1 MDVPDRAALG
11 PDPANPNPT
20 NSNPTNA
27 NPANPGSADSDRAG
41 RGYAVVVQKYG
52 GTSVGDL
59 ERIRKVATRVARTVA
74 QGNKVA
80 VTVSAMGR
88 TTDSLVTLAKEANP
102 RPSRRELDVLMA
114 TGEQQ
119 TIALLA
125 LTLHGLGVTA
135 QSFTGQQAGFLTDSL
150 SGGAR
155 IVEVNPA
162 GLWRAF
168 EHVDVAVVAGFQGVD
183 ANGTITTLGRGG
195 SDTTAV
201 AVAAALGVEECEIY
215 TDTEG
220 IYTTDP
226 HLVPSASKLDTID
239 YDEMLEL
246 ASLGAKV
253 LHPRSVWYGRR
264 YGVRIHVRSSF
275 SFNRGTLVTH
285 LDSRKRDIEKPDT
298 QNPAVQ
304 NPSAQDPG
312 AQDPGAQNPQ
322 ESTMKTDRPVT
333 GVALDLNHDRID
345 VLDVPDL
352 PGIAAQLFTALGAAG
367 MSADMIVQ
375 GVPGD
380 ASSRQQM
387 AFTVSKD
394 GLQDALEAIQP
405 VLNAVGGRTETSTDI
420 AKLSIVGVAIGSTPG
435 VAGRFFEA
443 VSAAGANIEM
453 IATSEVRV
461 SVVIPAAHAKDALRA
476 VHSAFGL
483 DAET

>member
-1 MDVPDRAALG
+1 MDYALERAAPEHTRL
-11 PDPANPNPT
+11 T
-20 NSNPTNA
+20 
-27 NPANPGSADSDRAG
+27 DSI
-41 RGYAVVVQKYG
+41 VVQKYG

-59 ERIRKVATRVARTVA
+59 ERIRKVAARVARTVA
-74 QGNKVA
+74 QGHKVA

-88 TTDSLVTLAKEANP
+88 TTDSLITLAKEANP

-125 LTLHGLGVTA
+125 LTLHSLGVTA

-162 GLWRAF
+162 GLLQAF
-168 EHVDVAVVAGFQGVD
+168 EQVDVAVVAGFQGVD

-201 AVAAALGVEECEIY
+201 AVAAALGAAECEIY

-220 IYTTDP
+220 VYTTDP
-226 HLVPSASKLDTID
+226 HLVPSASKLETID

-264 YGVRIHVRSSF
+264 YGVRVHVRSSF

-285 LDSRKRDIEKPDT
+285 VKE
-298 QNPAVQ
+298 
-304 NPSAQDPG
+304 PS
-312 AQDPGAQNPQ
+312 
-322 ESTMKTDRPVT
+322 MKTDRPVT

-345 VLDVPDL
+345 ILNVPDVP
-352 PGIAAQLFTALGAAG
+352 GVAAKLFTALGAAG
-367 MSADMIVQ
+367 VSADMIVQ

-380 ASSRQQM
+380 DSSRQQM

-394 GLQDALEAIQP
+394 ALQDALEAIQP
-405 VLNAVGGRTETSTDI
+405 VLDAVGGHAETSTDI

-461 SVVIPAAHAKDALRA
+461 SVVIPEAHAKDALRA

-483 DAET
+483 DAPE